1 MLWAECNPSFSRFA
15 YFEQC
20 CCFEIK
26 ASYCTWFSAKKTEIC
41 SISRTKKPTVLV
53 SWKEVMWPSIQCLPK
68 ELFRVILIL
77 CDFSFCANIR
87 TSSKR
92 KCFFIVCSQV
102 RNTKK
107 FLKGKI
113 NRIMSDDGQGKFW
126 VGGNLF
132 SLFLWY
138 FFKFSSPA

>member
-1 MLWAECNPSFSRFA
+1 MKTLSVLRFIHIFYILLKAPSL
-15 YFEQC
+15 Y
-20 CCFEIK
+20 
-26 ASYCTWFSAKKTEIC
+26 
-41 SISRTKKPTVLV
+41 
-53 SWKEVMWPSIQCLPK
+53 PK

-92 KCFFIVCSQV
+92 KCFFIVYSQV

-113 NRIMSDDGQGKFW
+113 NRIMSDDGQGKF
-126 VGGNLF
+126 
-132 SLFLWY
+132 
-138 FFKFSSPA
+138 